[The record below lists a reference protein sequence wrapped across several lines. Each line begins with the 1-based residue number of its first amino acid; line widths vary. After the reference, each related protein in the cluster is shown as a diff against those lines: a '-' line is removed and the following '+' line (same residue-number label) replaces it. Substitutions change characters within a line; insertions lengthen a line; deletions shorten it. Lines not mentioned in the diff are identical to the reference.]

1 MSAVAS
7 SNGRQR
13 LTGARPS
20 EETFS
25 VEFER
30 LRRRRGLPY
39 RAVAERSGFSET
51 YLNDL
56 GRGRRGLRPSLA
68 TVCAIAAAL
77 DVPPD
82 AFRFYR
88 QTVLLEQHRD
98 ELDELYREL
107 HDG

>member
-1 MSAVAS
+1 MAVAS

-13 LTGARPS
+13 LTGARPK
-20 EETFS
+20 EETFTA
-25 VEFER
+25 EFER
-30 LRRRRGLPY
+30 LRRRRGLSY
-39 RAVAERSGFSET
+39 WTLAARTGLSQT

-77 DVPPD
+77 DVAPD

-88 QTVLLEQHRD
+88 QAVVLEQHPEAID
-98 ELDELYREL
+98 EIYREL